1 MQTQVPTQAPQ
12 GGQPP
17 QNPGAAAPGQSP
29 QPGQAPITEQRLV
42 QAQEHLGALKAEIE
56 RRLFGQSALVV
67 QAIIGLLARG
77 NILIEGQPGLGKT
90 LLVRVLSEA
99 LDLSFSRIQFTPDLM
114 PADITGSQ
122 TLVHDETGAAKL
134 EFRAGP
140 VFANIVLAD
149 EINRATPK
157 TQSAMLEAMQ
167 EHAVTVGGGRR
178 PLPHPFIVAATQNPI
193 EMEGTYPLPE
203 AQLDRFLLKLE
214 VAFPSFDTL
223 RDIGLRTTGTD
234 ETQTNRV
241 MTRETLL
248 DLQSLV
254 REITVAPHVA
264 EYAARMVMATHPD
277 SPDAPDNIRKYVRY
291 GASPRAMQ
299 SLILAG
305 RAYALLCGRAWVG
318 EDDLRQVAHPVL
330 RHRMIPSFD
339 AKLENV
345 TNNDLVDT
353 LLGVVPEARA
363 AG

>member
-1 MQTQVPTQAPQ
+1 MQE
-12 GGQPP
+12 QP
-17 QNPGAAAPGQSP
+17 S
-29 QPGQAPITEQRLV
+29 PITEQRLV
-42 QAQEHLGALKAEIE
+42 AAQDALGKLKTEIE
-56 RRLFGQSALVV
+56 KRLFGQSALVV

-90 LLVRVLSEA
+90 LPVHVMSEA
-99 LDLSFSRIQFTPDLM
+99 LDLQFSRIQFTPDLM

-122 TLVHDETGAAKL
+122 TLVHDEKGAARL

-157 TQSAMLEAMQ
+157 TQSALLEAMQ
-167 EHAVTVGGGRR
+167 EQAVTVGGARR
-178 PLPHPFIVAATQNPI
+178 ELPAPFIVAATQNPI

-214 VAFPSFDTL
+214 VPFPSFETL
-223 RDIGLRTTGTD
+223 RDIGLHTTGTT
-234 ETQTNRV
+234 EPTTERV
-241 MTRETLL
+241 MDRQTLI

-254 REITVAPHVA
+254 RDITVAPHVA
-264 EYAARMVMATHPD
+264 EYAAKMVMATHPD
-277 SPDAPDNIRKYVRY
+277 SPDAPESIRKYVRY

-339 AKLENV
+339 AKLENI
-345 TNNDLVDT
+345 TNNDLVDN
-353 LLGVVPEARA
+353 LLSTVSEVRA
-363 AG
+363 TG